1 MLQYFVP
8 VPAIL
13 RRNGDAHG
21 CRNDQ
26 MMIGN
31 VEGLPEIGQD
41 ILGDI
46 RRTLTAGLAAQY
58 DELIAAEAGYC
69 SPAPQRIADIFCD
82 RRWQLNA
89 NDVTKGIVDL
99 LEPGKVHPD
108 ARHFPSLPFHFAYNC
123 TNNHLI

>member
-1 MLQYFVP
+1 MFRLIKRHVGMLQYFVP

-41 ILGDI
+41 ILGDF
-46 RRTLTAGLAAQY
+46 RRTLTTGLAAQY

-69 SPAPQRIADIFCD
+69 SSAPQRTADLRSEE
-82 RRWQLNA
+82 RRAGQEC
-89 NDVTKGIVDL
+89 VSTCRSRVS
-99 LEPGKVHPD
+99 P
-108 ARHFPSLPFHFAYNC
+108 YN
-123 TNNHLI
+123 